1 MTGQESLK
9 VAKSFNDA
17 MAFDFAI
24 LSKMDSDARGGAAFA
39 FRYAMKKPIAFV
51 GSGEK
56 IDDLETFIPE
66 RMATRILGMGDILNF
81 D

>member
-1 MTGQESLK
+1 MDDSIP
-9 VAKSFNDA
+9 
-17 MAFDFAI
+17 FDFAI
-24 LSKMDSDARGGAAFA
+24 LSKMDSDTRGGAAFV

-66 RMATRILGMGDILNF
+66 RMATRILAWVTFEL
-81 D
+81 